1 MGRKICLTQ
10 FVCHSHFRGST
21 RSQALESSKVLFGGE
36 INLKVDGLGNHLSV
50 QMPIDAPFPTC
61 HLLPCL
67 KIFCV
72 AIMLLQAKE
81 GRDPNATQGSHY
93 PRNNELLKLYGPVM
107 TYLFEVA
114 TLVWLKVQD

>member
-1 MGRKICLTQ
+1 MSFGR
-10 FVCHSHFRGST
+10 
-21 RSQALESSKVLFGGE
+21 E

-50 QMPIDAPFPTC
+50 QMPIGASFPTC
-61 HLLPCL
+61 HLQRFL
-67 KIFCV
+67 KIFYV
-72 AIMLLQAKE
+72 AIILLQAKE